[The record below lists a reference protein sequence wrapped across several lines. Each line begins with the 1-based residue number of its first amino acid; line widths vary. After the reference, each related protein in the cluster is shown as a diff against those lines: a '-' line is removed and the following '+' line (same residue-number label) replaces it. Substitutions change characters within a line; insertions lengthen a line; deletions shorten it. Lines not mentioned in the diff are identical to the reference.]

1 MNTRFTLAALALTLF
16 AAPALGTYQ
25 VVPFW
30 QYNVTLDFGDK
41 AVTIEAQP
49 SRSDMDS
56 LVHSTIFRGD
66 NESDWGAIYIYEYQN
81 AQTLDL
87 EDRLWRF
94 MKGYCALT
102 ETDPGTV
109 CGTNGFVAYGYA
121 RVAHGFGKQVCYAGA
136 ITLPGAAASQ
146 RDFTVFGHF
155 GNAAQNEQFVKTA
168 RIEFSGKSF
177 AI

>member
-66 NESDWGAIYIYEYQN
+66 NE
-81 AQTLDL
+81 
-87 EDRLWRF
+87 
-94 MKGYCALT
+94 
-102 ETDPGTV
+102 
-109 CGTNGFVAYGYA
+109 
-121 RVAHGFGKQVCYAGA
+121 
-136 ITLPGAAASQ
+136 
-146 RDFTVFGHF
+146 
-155 GNAAQNEQFVKTA
+155 QFVKTA
-168 RIEFSGKSF
+168 RIEFTGKSF